1 MHIEPGILAAAKVT
15 AAHAGALM
23 LMLAASRPL
32 LKHPTLA
39 LRTLIAAAFF
49 TLCMQSFH
57 LKVGPSELHF
67 IGAMPMYLALGLVP
81 TLLGFAFGL
90 LLQGLLFEPADLL
103 HLSVNTLSLAL
114 PLLAVHA
121 TLGRR
126 LQRVNLRAVLQLD
139 AAYYAGVT
147 LMVGFWLAIG
157 EVATPLADW
166 LRFAASYL
174 AVVAVE
180 PLLTVVVL
188 LGVARL
194 RRQRWAALCFEMRHA
209 MALR

>member
-1 MHIEPGILAAAKVT
+1 M
-15 AAHAGALM
+15 
-23 LMLAASRPL
+23 
-32 LKHPTLA
+32 
-39 LRTLIAAAFF
+39 
-49 TLCMQSFH
+49 
-57 LKVGPSELHF
+57 
-67 IGAMPMYLALGLVP
+67 
-81 TLLGFAFGL
+81 
-90 LLQGLLFEPADLL
+90 
-103 HLSVNTLSLAL
+103 
-114 PLLAVHA
+114 
-121 TLGRR
+121 
-126 LQRVNLRAVLQLD
+126 NLRAVLQLD